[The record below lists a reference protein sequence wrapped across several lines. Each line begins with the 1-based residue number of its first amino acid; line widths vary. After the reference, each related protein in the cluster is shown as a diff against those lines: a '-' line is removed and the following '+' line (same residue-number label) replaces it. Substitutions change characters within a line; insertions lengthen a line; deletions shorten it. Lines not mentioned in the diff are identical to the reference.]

1 MDNDGLSNDQTEKV
15 LQFQDITGLDDINV
29 CRDILIRHQWDLEV
43 AFQEHLN
50 IREGRPSA
58 YATESRAPQVVN
70 DRFLQHVFAAQRS
83 PGVPIPSGIGG
94 MIGFVVNYVFNFCYS
109 TLSSIVTTFL
119 SLFKDR
125 ERIVTDPLGD
135 VLNFIQNYNE
145 KFPEHP
151 VFYQGTYAQALNDAK
166 RELKFLLVYLH
177 SESKTETTSFCRD
190 TLSNAQVIEYINRR
204 MLFWA
209 CDVSS
214 PEGYRV
220 SHSINAKVYPVL
232 VIIALRANK
241 MVIMGRMEGYCNA
254 EELIRR
260 METVV
265 NDNEVW
271 LNQARSERLERD
283 LTQTLRQQQDE
294 AYQMSLR
301 ADQEKQRRKQEER
314 DEVLRVQQAIEAER
328 QAERQRLE
336 SIERLKLELASQVP
350 SEPEPGASGTISIVF
365 KLPSGLRLERRFHSS
380 NTLRDVH
387 NFIFCHPDAPDSF
400 EVTTNFPK
408 RVLQCEAKDDV
419 VALPSLVDAGLKN
432 REVLFVADLDA

>member
-1 MDNDGLSNDQTEKV
+1 MDNDGMSNEQTEKV

-70 DRFLQHVFAAQRS
+70 DRFLQHVFYAQRGPS
-83 PGVPIPSGIGG
+83 APVPSGIGG
-94 MIGFVVNYVFNFCYS
+94 VIGFVVNYVFNFCYS
-109 TLSSIVTTFL
+109 TLSSIVTAFL
-119 SLFKDR
+119 NLFKDR

-135 VLNFIQNYNE
+135 VLKFIQDYNE
-145 KFPEHP
+145 KYPEHP

-177 SESKTETTSFCRD
+177 SESSNEAVSFCRE
-190 TLSNAQVIEYINRR
+190 TLSNTQVVEYVNRR

-209 CDVSS
+209 CDISS

-220 SHSINAKVYPVL
+220 SHSINARTYPVL

-241 MVIMGRMEGYCNA
+241 MVIMGRMEGHCSA

-260 METVV
+260 MDTVV

-271 LNQARSERLERD
+271 LNQARHDRLERD

-314 DEVLRVQQAIEAER
+314 EAALRAQQAIEAEHL
-328 QAERQRLE
+328 AEQQRLE
-336 SIERLKLELASQVP
+336 NIERLKMELSSQVP

-365 KLPSGLRLERRFHSS
+365 KLPSGLRLERRFQSS
-380 NTLRDVH
+380 NTLKDIH
-387 NFIFCHPDAPDSF
+387 NFIFCHPDTPDSF
-400 EVTTNFPK
+400 EITTNFPK
-408 RVLQCEAKDDV
+408 RVLHCDAKEEDS
-419 VALPSLVDAGLKN
+419 LPTLIDAGLKN

>member
-1 MDNDGLSNDQTEKV
+1 MNSLNKFY
-15 LQFQDITGLDDINV
+15 LI
-29 CRDILIRHQWDLEV
+29 IL
-43 AFQEHLN
+43 
-50 IREGRPSA
+50 
-58 YATESRAPQVVN
+58 
-70 DRFLQHVFAAQRS
+70 FA
-83 PGVPIPSGIGG
+83 V
-94 MIGFVVNYVFNFCYS
+94 
-109 TLSSIVTTFL
+109 
-119 SLFKDR
+119 
-125 ERIVTDPLGD
+125 VTDPLGD

-166 RELKFLLVYLH
+166 RELKFLLVYVH
-177 SESKTETTSFCRD
+177 SESKSETTSFCRD
-190 TLSNAQVIEYINRR
+190 TLSNPQVVEYVNRR

-220 SHSINAKVYPVL
+220 SHSINARTYPVL

-241 MVIMGRMEGYCNA
+241 MVIMGRMEGYCGA

-271 LNQARSERLERD
+271 LNQARQERLERD

-314 DEVLRVQQAIEAER
+314 EKELRAQQAIVEEQLAE
-328 QAERQRLE
+328 QQRLE
-336 SIERLKLELASQVP
+336 NIERLKLELATQVP
-350 SEPEPGASGTISIVF
+350 SEPEPGAPGTISIVF
-365 KLPSGLRLERRFHSS
+365 KLPSGLRLERRFHAS
-380 NTLRDVH
+380 NTLKVSSD
-387 NFIFCHPDAPDSF
+387 FM
-400 EVTTNFPK
+400 
-408 RVLQCEAKDDV
+408 
-419 VALPSLVDAGLKN
+419 
-432 REVLFVADLDA
+432 